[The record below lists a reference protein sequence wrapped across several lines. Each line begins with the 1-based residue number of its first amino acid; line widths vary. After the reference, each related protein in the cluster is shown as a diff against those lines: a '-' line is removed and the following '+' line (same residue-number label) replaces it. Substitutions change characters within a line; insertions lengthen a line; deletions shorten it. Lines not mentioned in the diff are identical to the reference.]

1 MAATVVAI
9 VGCEKTQDLGPAEV
23 TVVSPAETTVNAPME
38 GTEFTVTLKA
48 TIDWALRGYTEEISS
63 WLSVSPVSGSA
74 SADPQTITVK
84 VLANDGADRKADLV
98 FYGNVL
104 CKAALTVSQKG
115 NGAAGG
121 DVITV
126 DEFIKKADTQNE
138 YTLKGTISDVVKN
151 EKYWG
156 FVLKD
161 ETGQISCPF
170 VENWDAFPLKDGGI
184 VSIKG
189 KYSYYEKKQQHQL
202 ANGTV
207 LSFEAGSGP
216 AGPDAIFHAD
226 FTTSLNGFTIDD
238 KNKPSEIDAIWIQTS
253 DYGMKASAYAD
264 GKAYD
269 SESWLISPVIDL
281 SSEAKAFL
289 TFEHAVNFFKDIETA
304 KTETT
309 VYARVE
315 NGEWKQLD
323 GFIYPSR
330 LSWTI
335 APAGY
340 VDLSAYVG
348 KKMQVAFVY
357 KSTSEKAGTWEVKTM
372 SITKESVDVS
382 GPELP
387 DGAIIWEIDKDVQ
400 NWAEATDGTYGK
412 GFSATVD
419 GITVGF
425 YKHNS
430 TTELIIPSN
439 DQFRL
444 YKNAALKISSEKTL
458 SKVILYSTESSK
470 CVDLASLE
478 GDSNGFT
485 ADKTALTVTWT
496 GSSKNIVAAATNGQ
510 VRVNKIVF
518 ICE

>member
-23 TVVSPAETTVNAPME
+23 TVVSPAETTVNAPQE

-48 TIDWALRGYTEEISS
+48 TIDWALSGYTEEVSS

-74 SADPQTITVK
+74 SAEPQTITVK

-121 DVITV
+121 
-126 DEFIKKADTQNE
+126 
-138 YTLKGTISDVVKN
+138 
-151 EKYWG
+151 
-156 FVLKD
+156 
-161 ETGQISCPF
+161 
-170 VENWDAFPLKDGGI
+170 
-184 VSIKG
+184 
-189 KYSYYEKKQQHQL
+189 
-202 ANGTV
+202 
-207 LSFEAGSGP
+207 GSTD
-216 AGPDAIFHAD
+216 PDAIYHAD
-226 FTTSLNGFTIDD
+226 FTASINGFTIED
-238 KNKPSEIDAIWIQTS
+238 KDKPSAVEAIWAQTS
-253 DYGMKASAYAD
+253 EYGMVASAYVD
-264 GKAYD
+264 GTDYS
-269 SESWLISPVIDL
+269 SESWLVSPVIDL
-281 SSEAKAFL
+281 SAEAKAFL
-289 TFEHAVNFFKDIETA
+289 TFEHAVNFFKDVETA
-304 KTETT
+304 KSETS

-315 NGEWKQLD
+315 NGEWKRLE
-323 GFIYPSR
+323 GFIYPSK
-330 LSWTI
+330 LSWTFVS
-335 APAGY
+335 AGY

-357 KSTSEKAGTWEVKTM
+357 KSTADKAGTWEVKNM

-382 GPELP
+382 DPELP
-387 DGAIIWEIDKDVQ
+387 AGAIVWEIDKDVQ
-400 NWAEATDGTYGK
+400 NWAEATDDTYGK
-412 GFSATVD
+412 GYSATVD

-430 TTELIIPSN
+430 STDLLAPSS
-439 DQFRL
+439 DQFRI
-444 YKNAALKISSEKTL
+444 YKNAAFKISSEKTL
-458 SKVILYSTESSK
+458 SKVILYATESGK
-470 CVDLASLE
+470 CVDLTSLE

>member
-23 TVVSPAETTVNAPME
+23 TVVSPAETTVNAPQE

-48 TIDWALRGYTEEISS
+48 TIDWALRGYTEEVSS

-138 YTLKGTISDVVKN
+138 YTLRGTISDVVKN
-151 EKYWG
+151 DRYWG

-170 VENWDAFPLKDGGI
+170 VENWDAFPLKNGGI

-207 LSFEAGSGP
+207 LSFEAGGGSTD
-216 AGPDAIFHAD
+216 PDAIYHAD
-226 FTTSLNGFTIDD
+226 FTASINGFTIED
-238 KNKPSEIDAIWIQTS
+238 KDKPSAVEAIWVQTS
-253 DYGMKASAYAD
+253 EYGMKASAYVD
-264 GKAYD
+264 GTDYS
-269 SESWLISPVIDL
+269 SESWLVSPVIDL
-281 SSEAKAFL
+281 SAEAKAFL
-289 TFEHAVNFFKDIETA
+289 TFEHAVNFFKDVETA
-304 KTETT
+304 KSETS

-315 NGEWKQLD
+315 NGEWKRLE

-335 APAGY
+335 ASAGY

-357 KSTSEKAGTWEVKTM
+357 KSTSDKAGTWEVKNM
-372 SITKESVDVS
+372 SITKESVDVG
-382 GPELP
+382 GPDLP
-387 DGAIIWEIDKDVQ
+387 AGAIVWEIDKDVQ
-400 NWAEATDGTYGK
+400 NWAEATDDTYGK
-412 GFSATVD
+412 GYSATVD

-430 TTELIIPSN
+430 SMDLLAPSS
-439 DQFRL
+439 DQFRI

-458 SKVILYSTESSK
+458 SKVILYATESGK
-470 CVDLASLE
+470 CVNLTSLE